1 MEPEVKLM
9 PGMNQDHQNSKEIG
23 KQIQE
28 LINRAESA
36 VPGLKRTVI
45 LAVCVILAAVLNRFT
60 RLVWR
65 LPETLGKGLAFIWLL
80 AAFAAVQSA
89 LRCLLAF
96 LKKRREKSAENW
108 RGQENVVQYWGQI
121 VESAYSGDDGSSFYR
136 VRYCVGGSY
145 FSFVTGNSDFRNAV
159 GKWIKTYHD
168 ENSGRWDPD
177 TSAVY
182 EEPEK
187 VILVGAEADAPSAD
201 GERAAAEATAAGPG
215 AEKADDAQTADEKPA
230 GYAAQPSRSHSD
242 VQETRQPAARP
253 EAESSSADEAEDEP
267 VSYEES
273 LEFEGRATPK
283 YYGALPIIGGLVFFE
298 IVLNNVGLLAPDFLP
313 GLIIYLILQCTI
325 VLPMGLILLI
335 QLLDNLRRKKLYSGP
350 VRKVKAVLTRVSQGG
365 SDEIIIRCRHGERE
379 YRKRVWGGDRHYFQ
393 KKVGSRVTVYV
404 SETRP
409 GLYDIAEDS
418 LYRE

>member
-1 MEPEVKLM
+1 M
-9 PGMNQDHQNSKEIG
+9 
-23 KQIQE
+23 
-28 LINRAESA
+28 
-36 VPGLKRTVI
+36 
-45 LAVCVILAAVLNRFT
+45 
-60 RLVWR
+60 
-65 LPETLGKGLAFIWLL
+65 
-80 AAFAAVQSA
+80 
-89 LRCLLAF
+89 
-96 LKKRREKSAENW
+96 
-108 RGQENVVQYWGQI
+108 
-121 VESAYSGDDGSSFYR
+121 
-136 VRYCVGGSY
+136 
-145 FSFVTGNSDFRNAV
+145 
-159 GKWIKTYHD
+159 
-168 ENSGRWDPD
+168 
-177 TSAVY
+177 
-182 EEPEK
+182 
-187 VILVGAEADAPSAD
+187 
-201 GERAAAEATAAGPG
+201 
-215 AEKADDAQTADEKPA
+215 
-230 GYAAQPSRSHSD
+230 
-242 VQETRQPAARP
+242 QETRQPAARP